1 MYAGGFDLVAKAS
14 EGIKNSASL
23 QTQRLDRQ
31 RHPLAIYP
39 DRLVRQY
46 APNESAAYA
55 LLSLC
60 EPDALHSQARVRAT
74 ARATARL
81 RARARTRTR
90 CINPKPTLNPYPI
103 TRRAGVPRPTSTT
116 TPSTTG
122 RPSQARRA
130 VPWRYLPYISPI
142 SPLYLPYISP
152 GAEPRDA
159 PEIVPD
165 GGATE
170 RRRRAGGEQASG
182 RG

>member
-60 EPDALHSQARVRAT
+60 EPDALHSQGRRAEAYVYHHT
-74 ARATARL
+74 IDYRPPIPGAPI
-81 RARARTRTR
+81 RTRALVVTTR
-90 CINPKPTLNPYPI
+90 RVVFGSVDPPRVKFEVPLAPALNPTPHPNPDPKSNPS
-103 TRRAGVPRPTSTT
+103 RNPNPNPPRVKFEVP
-116 TPSTTG
+116 
-122 RPSQARRA
+122 
-130 VPWRYLPYISPI
+130 
-142 SPLYLPYISP
+142 
-152 GAEPRDA
+152 
-159 PEIVPD
+159 
-165 GGATE
+165 
-170 RRRRAGGEQASG
+170 
-182 RG
+182 